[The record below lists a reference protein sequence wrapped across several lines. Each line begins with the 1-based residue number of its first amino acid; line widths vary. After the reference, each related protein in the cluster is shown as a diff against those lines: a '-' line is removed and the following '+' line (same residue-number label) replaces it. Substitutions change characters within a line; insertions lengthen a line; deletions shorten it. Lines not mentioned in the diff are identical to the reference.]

1 MFAAP
6 PAVQRATSH
15 SGSLGGYSA
24 SSSFNRGGGSTDNL
38 NSLNKNTQS
47 PSESG
52 AASSYTDS
60 PEPGANGFANGNSN
74 GSANGCSFC
83 PQEAEQSGEEQLPRL
98 ELGVSH
104 TSFTGGRV
112 NGSTFL
118 YRVVIDK

>member
-1 MFAAP
+1 MFSAP

-15 SGSLGGYSA
+15 SGSLGGFSA
-24 SSSFNRGGGSTDNL
+24 SSIFNRGGSIDNL
-38 NSLNKNTQS
+38 NSLNNTQS
-47 PSESG
+47 PSGSG

-60 PEPGANGFANGNSN
+60 PDTGGNGCANGHAN
-74 GSANGCSFC
+74 GSANGCRFC
-83 PQEAEQSGEEQLPRL
+83 PQEAEQSGEEQFPRL

>member
-38 NSLNKNTQS
+38 NSLNNNTQS

-60 PEPGANGFANGNSN
+60 PEPGVNGFANGQ
-74 GSANGCSFC
+74 ANGCSFC

-104 TSFTGGRV
+104 TSCTGGRV

-118 YRVVIDK
+118 YRVVIVK